1 MSLCGYVG
9 KAVRYWVSG
18 LENFGGKFSLM
29 FHYRFLSFLVKVQA
43 TTDFVI
49 YSEDHYY
56 MCAYNATKTNGERV
70 IMLGD
75 PGQFY
80 KSSLIYQ
87 IELPTVGFSKIPK
100 ELFEIFVN
108 LREVIARNAGLRRI
122 GNLRDCGSLIHL
134 DVSSNQLKDLPLH
147 GPTAQK

>member
-1 MSLCGYVG
+1 
-9 KAVRYWVSG
+9 VSG